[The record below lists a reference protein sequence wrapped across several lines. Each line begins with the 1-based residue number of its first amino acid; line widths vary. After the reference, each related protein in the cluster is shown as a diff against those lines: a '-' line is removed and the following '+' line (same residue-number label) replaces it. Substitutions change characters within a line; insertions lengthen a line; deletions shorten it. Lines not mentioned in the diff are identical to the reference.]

1 MKFILTACLCIFVF
15 ALSVLL
21 IALAIE
27 MLDGTDF
34 MDAII
39 ERIKK

>member
-1 MKFILTACLCIFVF
+1 MKILIGIAVVGIVGAFIF
-15 ALSVLL
+15 L
-21 IALAIE
+21 IIAVGISL
-27 MLDGTDF
+27 LDGTDF